1 MSSAHTGLFAG
12 LAATIVGMT
21 VCYAGDAILS
31 GSVVSAAGEKLG
43 GVTVSAKPAD
53 GTITTTV
60 FTDEAGDYFFPPL
73 PAGNYRV
80 WAQAVTF
87 QTAKAEL
94 ALPPAGR
101 QSFVLQPIQDYVRQ
115 LPGNVML
122 AALPEETDQDR
133 QGAQTFR
140 HPRFSSEGAGG
151 LPRARARSGRKRHA
165 VQARTASVGR
175 GGACRVQGVRRSA
188 RSGRRASQ

>member
-21 VCYAGDAILS
+21 VCYGGDAILS

-43 GVTVSAKPAD
+43 GVTVSAKPTD

-87 QTAKAEL
+87 RTAKAEL
-94 ALPPAGR
+94 ALPPAKTTIV
-101 QSFVLQPIQDYVRQ
+101 S
-115 LPGNVML
+115 
-122 AALPEETDQDR
+122 
-133 QGAQTFR
+133 
-140 HPRFSSEGAGG
+140 
-151 LPRARARSGRKRHA
+151 
-165 VQARTASVGR
+165 ARTVELRERPHSTA
-175 GGACRVQGVRRSA
+175 APAA
-188 RSGRRASQ
+188 RYFAGLNFFIDFICCGCLLEKPPENRLAFFAVDLVFERLL

>member
-94 ALPPAGR
+94 ALPPAGS
-101 QSFVLQPIQDYVRQ
+101 QSFALQPIQDYVRQ

-133 QGAQTFR
+133 R
-140 HPRFSSEGAGG
+140 M
-151 LPRARARSGRKRHA
+151 KRLVRNDCTGCH
-165 VQARTASVGR
+165 TASFILQHRFDEAGWQAIIELMKNATV
-175 GGACRVQGVRRSA
+175 
-188 RSGRRASQ
+188 